1 MVLLRLKET
10 NREDLEAEWRF
21 VRDMPEN
28 ENGLTNSW
36 HGISREEF
44 AAVALPRALAWA
56 RGEDLPEGIVP
67 ETQFYLWAGGEIV
80 GQFRLRH
87 RLNEALRR
95 GAGHIGYFIA
105 APFRGRGYGTEGL
118 RLTLEKAFAVVPEEE
133 IFLRLLRTNTA
144 SLRVMEKNG
153 GRVVGEDG
161 EHFYVRIPKPPR
173 QAGSV

>member
-1 MVLLRLKET
+1 MLYIKEA
-10 NREDLEAEWRF
+10 NVGDAEKEWQF
-21 VRDMPEN
+21 VAAMPEN

-87 RLNEALRR
+87 RLNEALCR

-153 GRVVGEDG
+153 GRVAGEVG

>member
-1 MVLLRLKET
+1 MLYIKEA
-10 NREDLEAEWRF
+10 NVGDAEKEWQF
-21 VRDMPEN
+21 VAAMPEN

-87 RLNEALRR
+87 RLNEALCR

-153 GRVVGEDG
+153 GRVAGEDG

>member
-1 MVLLRLKET
+1 MVRLRLKET
-10 NREDLEAEWRF
+10 NWEDLEAEWRF
-21 VRDMPEN
+21 VRDMPED
-28 ENGLTNSW
+28 ENGLTNGW

-56 RGEDLPEGIVP
+56 KGEALPEGIVP
-67 ETQFYLWAGGEIV
+67 ETQFYLWADGEIV

-87 RLNEALRR
+87 RLNETLRR

-105 APFRGRGYGTEGL
+105 SPFRGRGYGTEGL
-118 RLTLEKAFAVVPEEE
+118 RLTLEKAAAVVPEEE
-133 IFLRLLRTNTA
+133 IFLRLLRNNTA

-161 EHFYVRIPKPPR
+161 EHLYVRIPKP
-173 QAGSV
+173 GK